1 MESNESNKTFEK
13 QQKER
18 TLHGLGQREKR
29 RTSDKIGAR
38 ERQRGKEEIGKVV
51 RVWVGM
57 KVIMLM
63 WPESGKGR
71 ATGKSQR
78 QEWRVSKQC

>member
-1 MESNESNKTFEK
+1 MKSKRK
-13 QQKER
+13 KER
-18 TLHGLGQREKR
+18 CMDSVRERKDERATKLEREK
-29 RTSDKIGAR
+29 DR
-38 ERQRGKEEIGKVV
+38 EGKEEIGKVV

>member
-1 MESNESNKTFEK
+1 MDSVR
-13 QQKER
+13 ER
-18 TLHGLGQREKR
+18 KDERATKLEREK
-29 RTSDKIGAR
+29 DR
-38 ERQRGKEEIGKVV
+38 EGKEEIGKVV